1 MPCVTFETDIA
12 AVDVLCALISKMTLH
27 INAAEAGRHPDNFL
41 VAGQTRC
48 SIFGDEQIKLGK
60 EIAIPGLCFFDRHI
74 GISGSFL
81 GLSHMFVSVA
91 VAMQACDVF
100 VRRLRAFLV
109 DAVMTFEA

>member
-1 MPCVTFETDIA
+1 MAFKTDIG

-27 INAAEAGRHPDNFL
+27 INAAEAGRHPDNSL
-41 VAGQTRC
+41 VARQTRC
-48 SIFGDEQIKLGK
+48 SIFGDKQIQPRK
-60 EIAIPGLCFFDRHI
+60 EVTVPRFRFFDRQTW
-74 GISGSFL
+74 ISDCFL